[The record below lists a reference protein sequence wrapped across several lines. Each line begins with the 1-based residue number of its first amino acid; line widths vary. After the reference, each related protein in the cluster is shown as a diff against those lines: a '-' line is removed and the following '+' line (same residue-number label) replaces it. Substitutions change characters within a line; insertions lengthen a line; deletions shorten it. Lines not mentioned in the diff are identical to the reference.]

1 MSDQGVIGVENVV
14 AEVKETIESVVES
27 VKEEIKETVESVKEE
42 LKEKVE
48 DVKEQVKEKVEDV
61 KEQVKEKVEEVVTE
75 LAENAV
81 QKVEE
86 VTQKKCAFLLPI
98 VKILRTL
105 IPKKKQ
111 VSSVTVHK
119 YTVCDECKKKIPLKE
134 EVKAEAS

>member
-42 LKEKVE
+42 L
-48 DVKEQVKEKVEDV
+48 KEKVEDV